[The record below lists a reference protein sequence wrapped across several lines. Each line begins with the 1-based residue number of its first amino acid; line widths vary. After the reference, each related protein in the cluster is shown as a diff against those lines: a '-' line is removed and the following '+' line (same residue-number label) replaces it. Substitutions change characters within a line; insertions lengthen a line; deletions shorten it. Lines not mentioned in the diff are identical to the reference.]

1 MITLNAEKFI
11 EILNQKGYDYRQEGE
26 TIIIESSGINN
37 SEGSFLITNVIDRMD
52 FDLVVRNNGWASMDS
67 LLNVTG
73 NLTFENNGWVD
84 INNVKKVSGKLIL
97 RNKGRVYLNR
107 ITELSE
113 NIVFENSDLINL
125 PSVERVKNNSTVTF
139 KNLGE
144 VNLDNI
150 IETPNGFI
158 FRNYGDVFFRALKP
172 EDIVRSNAIFEN
184 EGWIICNVKIS
195 DLEHP
200 GFSGYRLLKE
210 AIKKLQESN
219 KS

>member
-67 LLNVTG
+67 LLNITG

-97 RNKGRVYLNR
+97 RIR
-107 ITELSE
+107 
-113 NIVFENSDLINL
+113 
-125 PSVERVKNNSTVTF
+125 
-139 KNLGE
+139 
-144 VNLDNI
+144 
-150 IETPNGFI
+150 
-158 FRNYGDVFFRALKP
+158 
-172 EDIVRSNAIFEN
+172 
-184 EGWIICNVKIS
+184 EGSI
-195 DLEHP
+195 
-200 GFSGYRLLKE
+200 
-210 AIKKLQESN
+210 
-219 KS
+219 